1 MTSFL
6 KNVASY
12 GGMGGLPGM
21 YAADKG
27 FRSKA
32 NDFLFG
38 TSDQTDQLS
47 NYTPQQQQFF
57 DNFLQQLMGMQGA
70 GGGVSNA
77 TNILNQYLDPQ
88 SDIYKNFEAPYRQEY
103 EQQTLPMLAERFAG
117 AGAQGGALSSSG
129 FGQALGA
136 AGANLQTN
144 LAQMK
149 SNMQRQSIGDILGLY
164 QNMSGQA
171 LNARPFDYQF
181 KPGSQGMVPSA
192 LAAFAGGLG
201 RSFGGGF

>member
-27 FRSKA
+27 FRSKS

-38 TSDQTDQLS
+38 TDDQTNQLS
-47 NYTPQQQQFF
+47 NYNPQQQQFF
-57 DNFLQQLMGMQGA
+57 DNFLQHLMGMQGE
-70 GGGVSNA
+70 GGGVGKA

-103 EQQTLPMLAERFAG
+103 EQQTIPMLAERFAG

-181 KPGSQGMVPSA
+181 KPGSQGLVPSA
-192 LAAFAGGLG
+192 LTAFAGGLG
-201 RSFGGGF
+201 RSFGGGY